1 MLALESDL
9 TTPQLDFYARIVD
22 HGVRRG
28 DTEQIIVQW
37 RRPVVSRVAL
47 DLRYWLMPSAPY
59 QLIRMITEMAC
70 KAGACFPSLMLCL
83 AEPLLNDQHV
93 MAN

>member
-22 HGVRRG
+22 HGVRRR
-28 DTEQIIVQW
+28 DTEQIIVRW
-37 RRPVVSRVAL
+37 WRPVVSRVAL
-47 DLRYWLMPSAPY
+47 DLQYWLMRSAPY
-59 QLIRMITEMAC
+59 QLIRMITKMAC

-83 AEPLLNDQHV
+83 VEP
-93 MAN
+93 